1 MPILRDQRPTLDRS
15 QTPPLPVFQG
25 SPSQHHEAL
34 ARRSGDSARLGRKR
48 PTCHRDPR
56 QRQRPSRHSRR
67 AHPRHQKTPG
77 PRTHP
82 ARPPAHRLQPGQRH
96 PHPTLRQTFTSHHTA
111 RSMIATAETKQTAKT
126 TKVWIVDDHEVFAKQ
141 IGRLIESETDM
152 ECTQYFNSAANL
164 FEKLQFIRDF
174 PDVLLLDLGL
184 PRRSGLDILPDIR
197 KIMPN
202 SKILVL
208 TAHDDRDKVYR
219 AICNGAYGY
228 LLKTADPDDIIQG
241 IRDVINGTSALSG
254 PISKMILDGFSRY
267 GPVEAIEPLTS
278 REEDVL
284 HHLVRGLIKK
294 EIAEELSISQHTVD
308 MHLRA
313 VYRKLHVRSQ
323 TEAVSKALRQG
334 IV

>member
-1 MPILRDQRPTLDRS
+1 
-15 QTPPLPVFQG
+15 
-25 SPSQHHEAL
+25 
-34 ARRSGDSARLGRKR
+34 
-48 PTCHRDPR
+48 
-56 QRQRPSRHSRR
+56 
-67 AHPRHQKTPG
+67 
-77 PRTHP
+77 
-82 ARPPAHRLQPGQRH
+82 
-96 PHPTLRQTFTSHHTA
+96 
-111 RSMIATAETKQTAKT
+111 MIATADTTKTNTATKT
-126 TKVWIVDDHEVFAKQ
+126 TKIWIVDDHEVFAKQ
-141 IGRLIESETDM
+141 IRRLIEPEPDM
-152 ECTQYFNSAANL
+152 ECTQNFNSAADL
-164 FEKLQFIRDF
+164 FEKLQFTRDF
-174 PDVLLLDLGL
+174 PDLLLLDLGL

-208 TAHDDRDKVYR
+208 TASDDRDKVYR
-219 AICNGAYGY
+219 AICNGASGY

-241 IRDVINGTSALSG
+241 IRDVIDGTSALSG
-254 PISKMILDGFSRY
+254 TISKMILDGFSRY
-267 GPVEAIEPLTS
+267 GPVEAIDPLTS

-294 EIAEELSISQHTVD
+294 EIADELSISQHTVD